1 MARASRRLAPKNV
14 TDRNL
19 FTMDEPFPNPPT
31 DPPSSLWAEFA
42 TFLRQNM
49 LWWLLPL
56 VLVLLLFLALILISG
71 TSSTPFIYSTY

>member
-1 MARASRRLAPKNV
+1 MDPSHPK
-14 TDRNL
+14 
-19 FTMDEPFPNPPT
+19 PPPLIT
-31 DPPSSLWAEFA
+31 EFA
-42 TFLRQNM
+42 QFLRQNM